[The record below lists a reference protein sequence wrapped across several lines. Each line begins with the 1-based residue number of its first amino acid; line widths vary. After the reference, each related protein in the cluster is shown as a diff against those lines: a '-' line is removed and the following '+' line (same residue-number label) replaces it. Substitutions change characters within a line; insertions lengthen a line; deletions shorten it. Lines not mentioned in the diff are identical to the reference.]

1 MVFVL
6 SSDRQPLDPTTMS
19 RARRLLS
26 RGRAAGFRTYPFTII
41 LCDRTAAY
49 LVTHPHR
56 LKLDPGSKTTGIAIV
71 QEETERVV
79 WAAELTHRS
88 QAIADAMLARQ
99 QVRRNRRNR
108 HTRYRP
114 ARFRNRRRPRGWLT
128 PCMLHRVL
136 TTLTWVRR
144 LSRFCP
150 IAAISVELVRFDTQ
164 LMQNAEISGIQY
176 QQGECAPYHD
186 VGNAYADA
194 IGPSVPPTLER
205 RIRQAW
211 DKEEEHV

>member
-26 RGRAAGFRTYPFTII
+26 RGRAAVFRTYPFTII
-41 LCDRTAAY
+41 LCDRTAAD

-56 LKLDPGSKTTGIAIV
+56 LKLDPGGKTTGIAIV

-114 ARFRNRRRPRGWLT
+114 ARFRNRRRPRSEEHTSELQSRGHLD
-128 PCMLHRVL
+128 C
-136 TTLTWVRR
+136 R
-144 LSRFCP
+144 LLLEKKKKRNVYCF
-150 IAAISVELVRFDTQ
+150 L
-164 LMQNAEISGIQY
+164 
-176 QQGECAPYHD
+176 
-186 VGNAYADA
+186 GNANAD
-194 IGPSVPPTLER
+194 VRYLV
-205 RIRQAW
+205 IRQL
-211 DKEEEHV
+211 